1 MLKILH
7 LMMPYP
13 GSGVN
18 TNRDLIY
25 GVTSADSQA
34 N

>member
-1 MLKILH
+1 MLKILY

-13 GSGVN
+13 GPGVN
-18 TNRDLIY
+18 TNHDLIY